1 MYFLCRISELQS
13 KLKKKHLIFLMLL
26 PENNISQ
33 ADDLGLIDFEKQ

>member
-1 MYFLCRISELQS
+1 MQNFRAAVEA
-13 KLKKKHLIFLMLL
+13 KKKHLIFLMLL